1 MQKGAVIWICGLAG
15 AGKTTYAQSLYLSLK
30 KERENVVLLDGDVF
44 RNIFQEDPDF
54 TAKGRL
60 RVAKKISA
68 LCSFLAFNGMVV
80 VCATISLFEEIYS
93 MNRQNISHY
102 FEVFV
107 KCSMQE
113 LIKRDKKNLY
123 SRIQSNEISNVM
135 GVDIPFVEPN
145 AHCVLN
151 NNQKENLEDN
161 QRLLKE
167 KVDDFLM
174 KVYETSDKGYW
185 HQFYANHMQIGQESY
200 FAKFCMKYFKSGQSL
215 IELGCGNGRDSL
227 YFAKN
232 GLDVLGVDQCD
243 NVIEFLQ
250 QYKNYSLEFQ
260 CADFTKLDL
269 CSSVRGGGIMT

>member
-1 MQKGAVIWICGLAG
+1 
-15 AGKTTYAQSLYLSLK
+15 
-30 KERENVVLLDGDVF
+30 
-44 RNIFQEDPDF
+44 
-54 TAKGRL
+54 
-60 RVAKKISA
+60 
-68 LCSFLAFNGMVV
+68 MVV

-167 KVDDFLM
+167 KVDDF
-174 KVYETSDKGYW
+174 
-185 HQFYANHMQIGQESY
+185 
-200 FAKFCMKYFKSGQSL
+200 
-215 IELGCGNGRDSL
+215 
-227 YFAKN
+227 
-232 GLDVLGVDQCD
+232 
-243 NVIEFLQ
+243 
-250 QYKNYSLEFQ
+250 
-260 CADFTKLDL
+260 
-269 CSSVRGGGIMT
+269 